1 MRREVRWERMFP
13 DELEKASEV
22 FPVVFMPLEMAST
35 FPHVLANNFTHPV
48 KKIISPFLTIFYMT
62 PHSGRTH
69 EHGVITDL
77 ATPLS

>member
-1 MRREVRWERMFP
+1 LVAHIWATGCSYMG
-13 DELEKASEV
+13 DYIY
-22 FPVVFMPLEMAST
+22 LEMAST